1 VKEVWG
7 AAQQQVRNL
16 HANVG
21 CFNLNGWMY
30 SVVEAW
36 AWTAPEEKLVDRG
49 NSPWDWEYRRPSHAD
64 KRKALQREILR
75 GEIEAV
81 LASGP
86 DQRQFRDLAER
97 LLQMAA

>member
-49 NSPWDWEYRRPSHAD
+49 TSPWDWEYRRPSHAD

-81 LASGP
+81 LASRP
-86 DQRQFRDLAER
+86 Q
-97 LLQMAA
+97 